1 MHLSRSD
8 LKQQAVGDLLKRC
21 LDEFISHR
29 RRAKTKTALI
39 EFLLNRKL
47 ADYSLAHETPD
58 VFRGY
63 RDKRPKEFS
72 SDTVKRHLAF
82 LKQAVTVAIDKWSYP
97 MLRNLQRR

>member
-47 ADYSLAHETPD
+47 ADYSLAQATPD

-63 RDKRPKEFS
+63 RDERLKEFS
-72 SDTVKRHLAF
+72 SDTVKRHLTF
-82 LKQAVTVAIDKWSYP
+82 LKQAVTVAIDK
-97 MLRNLQRR
+97 